1 MKLLRIFAMTLVC
14 LWLALVFSVSAAS
27 VTDTNSLVWHKAADR
42 VDADIR
48 GETLWPLLEQIAAGA
63 DWKVFVEPGTER
75 NISAKFK
82 NLSSGDAL
90 KMLLG
95 DLNFALV
102 PQTNLPSR
110 LYVFRTTMQHATR
123 QVATTRAAKRVAH
136 ELLLRVKPGTDMD
149 ALAKLLG
156 AKIIARVDKLGLY
169 RLQFDSDA
177 AAAAALAQLQN
188 NSDVLAAD
196 YNYYFDPPPAAQP
209 LATAPGGPLSLTLNP
224 PADSGKVIV
233 GLVDMNVQSLGAQ
246 LDKFIL
252 PQVSV
257 AGDAA
262 SGSSDMTHGTAMA
275 YAILQAIAQQ
285 SANGSSSVQIL
296 PVDVYGGNQTTTSWN
311 VALGIQSAV
320 DNGAT
325 VLNLSLGSSGDST
338 VLNSIISLAL
348 ANNIVIFGAAGN
360 TPVNTPTY
368 PGAISGVYAVTA
380 LSAPGQLASYAN
392 YWPGDSLALP
402 GSSIVYYNGQAYLVQ
417 GTSTSTAYASGVY
430 SGNKATTPA
439 SSPAQILDAMQ
450 AKFPMPTK

>member
-380 LSAPGQLASYAN
+380 LGAPGQLASYAN